1 MSRTA
6 AIHRTGMLLLF
17 TSTLML
23 APLASS
29 PAAADPACRKV
40 HGRLFLEAE
49 AVPTC
54 GSPVGLCAT
63 ATIRGSLKA
72 VGSFVGT
79 SILPTVDTAITGV
92 VVVTGDNS
100 YRTDGGEFFTKDAI
114 VLSTVGDR
122 DFAEVDV
129 VTGGTGEWAG
139 ASGTFTAT
147 GTFANGAGEGFIEGE
162 ICVP

>member
-1 MSRTA
+1 MSRIPTSY
-6 AIHRTGMLLLF
+6 RTGMLLLL
-17 TSTLML
+17 TSALIL
-23 APLASS
+23 VPLTSS
-29 PAAADPACRKV
+29 PAAADPNCRKV

-79 SILPTVDTAITGV
+79 SILPTADTPATGV

-100 YRTDGGEFFTKDAI
+100 YQTDGGQFFTKDAI
-114 VLSTVGDR
+114 VLSTVGDG

-129 VTGGTGEWAG
+129 VVGGTGQWTG
-139 ASGTFTAT
+139 ATGTLTAT
-147 GTFANGAGEGFIEGE
+147 GTFANGAGEGFIEGQ